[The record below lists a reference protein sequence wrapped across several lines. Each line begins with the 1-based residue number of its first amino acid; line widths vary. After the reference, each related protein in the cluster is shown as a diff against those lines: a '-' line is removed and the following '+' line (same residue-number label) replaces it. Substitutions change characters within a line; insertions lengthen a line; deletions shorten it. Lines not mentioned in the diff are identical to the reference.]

1 MAIDTTKANEVKL
14 TGVLG
19 TQQISATFSKQVL
32 YINAKDTKD
41 NQWKQAEM
49 EIYIKPDLN
58 TQAGAQDGDKIYIEG
73 WLAFNF
79 WNGRSFPRIV
89 VTSVQVIEKAG
100 AQQNNQA
107 PAAVQPTQP
116 NYNAPQPAPAN
127 TAPQAPQAAA
137 PQGGPQIP
145 EVPGVPTPP
154 GM

>member
-1 MAIDTTKANEVKL
+1 MATDITKANEVKL

-41 NQWKQAEM
+41 NQWKQAEI

-58 TQAGAQDGDKIYIEG
+58 TQVGAQDGDKIYIEG

-89 VTSVQVIEKAG
+89 ATSVQVVEKAG

-116 NYNAPQPAPAN
+116 NYNAPQPAP
-127 TAPQAPQAAA
+127 
-137 PQGGPQIP
+137 QGGPQIP